1 MSDLRPAAR
10 LPILLLGMLSLVGGV
25 LAGLARLA
33 WEVPA
38 VAAASAGGHGALMI
52 SAFFGTVISLER
64 A

>member
-38 VAAASAGGHGALMI
+38 VAAASAGGHGAL
-52 SAFFGTVISLER
+52 EH
-64 A
+64 